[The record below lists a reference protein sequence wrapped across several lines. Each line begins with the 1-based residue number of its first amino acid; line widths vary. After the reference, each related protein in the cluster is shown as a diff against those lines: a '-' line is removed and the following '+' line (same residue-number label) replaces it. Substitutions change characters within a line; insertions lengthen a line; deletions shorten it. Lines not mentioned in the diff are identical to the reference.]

1 MAVDPDLRDV
11 PGVAVDLGAGLATI
25 RARNPGPLTL
35 EGTNTWIVGAVRG
48 DSAVVVDPGP
58 ADPHH
63 LAGIERHV
71 RSGGRR
77 IVAVVLTHGHT
88 DHSEGAAELALAAGC
103 GVYRAAGRSGAVGVR
118 PAPMVRT
125 LVSGDVIDEGG
136 VELEVLATPGH
147 SSDSV
152 SLLVGRG
159 RALITGDTILG
170 RGTAVIAHPDGNLGD
185 YLESLRTMRELVE
198 RVRVDLLLPG
208 HGPLLSEP
216 VEVIDGYL
224 RHRAERLDQVR
235 DAVRVLGRPLSPQP
249 STRERLATEVVEL
262 VYSDV
267 PRVLWPA
274 AGASVR
280 AQLAH
285 LFGPEDEPEH
295 EGDAPTDAS
304 RSGGSPGQGG

>member
-1 MAVDPDLRDV
+1 MAVDPDFRDGLR
-11 PGVAVDLGAGLATI
+11 VAVDLGAGLSTL
-25 RARNPGPLTL
+25 RAPNPGPLTL
-35 EGTNTWIVGAVRG
+35 EGTNTWIVGAVGG

-58 ADPHH
+58 ADPSH

-71 RSGGRR
+71 SLGGRR
-77 IVAVVLTHGHT
+77 IVAIVLTHGHA
-88 DHSEGAAELALAAGC
+88 DHSEGATELALAVGC
-103 GVYRAAGRSGAVGVR
+103 GIYRAAGRPGARGVGPAVVGR
-118 PAPMVRT
+118 PLTA
-125 LVSGDVIDEGG
+125 GDVIDEGG

-198 RVRVDLLLPG
+198 RDRIGLLLPG

-216 VEVIDGYL
+216 TEVIDGYL
-224 RHRAERLDQVR
+224 RHRAERLEQVR
-235 DAVRVLGRPLSPQP
+235 EAVRVLGLPPPALRSA
-249 STRERLATEVVEL
+249 REQLATKVVEL

-285 LFGPEDEPEH
+285 LFGPEEDDDTATGGP
-295 EGDAPTDAS
+295 
-304 RSGGSPGQGG
+304 SGERR